1 MSFFFG
7 EGKYN
12 PSIEIVSLTED
23 TIEFYLSNVDLSFA
37 NALRRIIIAEVP
49 TMAIDMVEI
58 RANTS
63 PLFDEFISHRL
74 GLIPLVSTDINRFQ
88 YSLKCNCKEGCDQ
101 CLVQFVLK
109 VKCTADEMNV
119 TTEHITA
126 VNKDCSVVPVVFKDQ
141 GPIVIAKLKKNQELD
156 MRMVAKKGIGKEHA
170 KWSPVSCVIMQQVPE
185 IEFVDKS
192 NFINKLSTH
201 AKEDFVAACPTKVF
215 KVDEKSGMIEVADP
229 LKCTYCEECQLKIEE
244 LGGVPKNVIKIEP
257 KKNKLLFK
265 VESVGSLKPEK
276 IVIDAFEMM
285 KEKMLGIVTEI
296 DSDPRLNVAN
306 R

>member
-7 EGKYN
+7 EGKYS
-12 PSIEIVSLTED
+12 PSVEIVSITDD
-23 TIEFYLSNVDLSFA
+23 TIEFYLSNADLSFA
-37 NALRRIIIAEVP
+37 NALRRVIIAEVP

-74 GLIPLVSTDINRFQ
+74 VLIPLVSTDINQYQ

-109 VKCTADEMNV
+109 VKCTAEEMNV
-119 TTEHITA
+119 TTEHITS
-126 VNKDCSVVPVVFKDQ
+126 VNKDCSVVPVVYKDQ

-170 KWSPVSCVIMQQVPE
+170 KWSPVSCVVMQQVPE

-192 NFINKLSTH
+192 NFINKLSTKE
-201 AKEDFVAACPTKVF
+201 KEDFVASCPTKVF
-215 KVDEKSGMIEVADP
+215 KVDEKSGAIEVAKP
-229 LKCTYCEECQLKIEE
+229 LNCTYCEECQLKIEE

-257 KKNKLLFK
+257 KKNKFLFK
-265 VESVGSLKPEK
+265 VESVGSLKPET
-276 IVIDAFEMM
+276 IVLEAFQMM
-285 KEKMLGIVTEI
+285 KEKLLGIITEI
-296 DSDPRLNVAN
+296 DNDPRLNVAN